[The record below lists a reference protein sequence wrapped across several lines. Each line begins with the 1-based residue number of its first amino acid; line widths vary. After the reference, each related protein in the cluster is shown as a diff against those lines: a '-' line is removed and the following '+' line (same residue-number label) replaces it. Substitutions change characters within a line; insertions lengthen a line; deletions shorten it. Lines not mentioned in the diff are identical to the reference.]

1 MRMTP
6 LLGSVGIALFVA
18 AGCSSAEQD
27 PTGGAGHGGGLAG
40 AGGGPTSVAG
50 HGGSPSG
57 PGGAGGADS
66 SCTYMGQ
73 TYPAGASFPDAPP
86 GLACETC
93 YCISGS
99 VHCSDVGCWC
109 FLGAADAVETLTFG
123 QNGGLVGYRD
133 SATLATNSYTY
144 SRTPDGA
151 TTPSASCMPALPPCL
166 TGQMLDI
173 NDIRNDLADPDVR
186 LAFATT
192 PPLVFGVDSRRGDGT
207 ILEVKLWKSG
217 SSFLVGP
224 DCPPSS
230 SSCRPIPPGVAKLV
244 ADLQALNEQQL
255 ADPSC
260 AFARAR

>member
-1 MRMTP
+1 
-6 LLGSVGIALFVA
+6 
-18 AGCSSAEQD
+18 
-27 PTGGAGHGGGLAG
+27 
-40 AGGGPTSVAG
+40 
-50 HGGSPSG
+50 
-57 PGGAGGADS
+57 
-66 SCTYMGQ
+66 MGQ

-173 NDIRNDLADPDVR
+173 NDIRNGDWITLQMPYATFHYRVQYHQVVPNTDWKIIRPQGYER
-186 LAFATT
+186 LVLSACH
-192 PPLVFGVDSRRGDGT
+192 PLYSAAKRIVVF
-207 ILEVKLWKSG
+207 
-217 SSFLVGP
+217 
-224 DCPPSS
+224 
-230 SSCRPIPPGVAKLV
+230 AKLV
-244 ADLQALNEQQL
+244 RTKPRNDRL
-255 ADPSC
+255 A
-260 AFARAR
+260 